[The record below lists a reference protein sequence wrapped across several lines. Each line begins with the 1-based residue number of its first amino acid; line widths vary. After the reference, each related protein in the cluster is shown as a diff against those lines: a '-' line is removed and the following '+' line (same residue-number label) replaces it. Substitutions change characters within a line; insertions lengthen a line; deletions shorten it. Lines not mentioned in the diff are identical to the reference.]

1 MLEIKHITGSAY
13 HPQSQGQVE
22 TMHRTMN
29 HLVRGLVQDLP
40 DEWEDALPYAQ
51 MILRCAPMACLGG
64 RCPYEVVTGLKPR
77 FPRTLLGALP
87 VEERDVDKY
96 VQDLLAHLREVH
108 SSVQRT
114 TLATIERDET
124 SLAGRV
130 SLELD
135 VGDCVL
141 VRREATVRREGP
153 TRFQSRVYPGVYV
166 IKRKVSPTTFVVE
179 DLADKEKPPAFH
191 QPLHAERLVK
201 LDMPELGLS
210 PDQPRRLELR
220 ETPLQ
225 PWTEYTIDRFAA
237 DGRVR
242 LSLPDGAAQTRKWVD
257 LSKCEYRWLA

>member
-1 MLEIKHITGSAY
+1 M
-13 HPQSQGQVE
+13 V
-22 TMHRTMN
+22 
-29 HLVRGLVQDLP
+29 
-40 DEWEDALPYAQ
+40 
-51 MILRCAPMACLGG
+51 C
-64 RCPYEVVTGLKPR
+64 
-77 FPRTLLGALP
+77 
-87 VEERDVDKY
+87 
-96 VQDLLAHLREVH
+96 
-108 SSVQRT
+108 
-114 TLATIERDET
+114 
-124 SLAGRV
+124 
-130 SLELD
+130 
-135 VGDCVL
+135 
-141 VRREATVRREGP
+141 REATVRREGP

-179 DLADKEKPPAFH
+179 DLADKEKAPAFR